1 MIIIVIIIFNN
12 ISYAK
17 IQYIVFLLT
26 SYELKLQTYVFVVI
40 IIIYNIILKFTYVR
54 DLFSTILPAIS
65 LPIVFSKFDI
75 IRDNYP

>member
-40 IIIYNIILKFTYVR
+40 IIIFNIILKFTYVR

>member
-40 IIIYNIILKFTYVR
+40 IITFNIILKFTYVR

-65 LPIVFSKFDI
+65 LLIVFSKFDI

>member
-40 IIIYNIILKFTYVR
+40 IITFNIILKFTYVR
-54 DLFSTILPAIS
+54 DLFSTTLPAIS

>member
-1 MIIIVIIIFNN
+1 MQKYN
-12 ISYAK
+12 I
-17 IQYIVFLLT
+17 FLLT
-26 SYELKLQTYVFVVI
+26 SYELKLLTYVFVVI
-40 IIIYNIILKFTYVR
+40 IIIFNIILKFTYVR

>member
-1 MIIIVIIIFNN
+1 MQKYN
-12 ISYAK
+12 I
-17 IQYIVFLLT
+17 FLLT

-40 IIIYNIILKFTYVR
+40 IIIFNIILKFTYVR

>member
-1 MIIIVIIIFNN
+1 MQKYN
-12 ISYAK
+12 I
-17 IQYIVFLLT
+17 FLLT

-40 IIIYNIILKFTYVR
+40 IIIFNIILKFTYVR

-65 LPIVFSKFDI
+65 LLIVFSKFDI

>member
-26 SYELKLQTYVFVVI
+26 SYELKLQTYLFVVI
-40 IIIYNIILKFTYVR
+40 IIIFNIILKFTYVR

-65 LPIVFSKFDI
+65 LLIVFSKFDI

>member
-17 IQYIVFLLT
+17 IQYIVFLLI

-40 IIIYNIILKFTYVR
+40 IIIFNIILKFTYVR

-65 LPIVFSKFDI
+65 LLIVFSKFDI

>member
-40 IIIYNIILKFTYVR
+40 IIIFNIILKFTYVR

-65 LPIVFSKFDI
+65 LLIVFSKFDI

>member
-1 MIIIVIIIFNN
+1 MQKYN
-12 ISYAK
+12 I
-17 IQYIVFLLT
+17 FLLT

-40 IIIYNIILKFTYVR
+40 IIIFNIILKFTYVR
-54 DLFSTILPAIS
+54 DLFSTTLPVIS